1 MMLER
6 RIAKK
11 PSVIDA
17 RYWKKIGYRLAGDWR
32 LYALL
37 LPALAYFILFCYL
50 PMYGVQIAF
59 MNFRGGNLANAKWV
73 GLKNFED
80 FFFGTGSFFVG
91 RMFKDTLLLNLYG
104 LLWGFPMPI
113 LLALL
118 LNQLRNEHF
127 KRFTQTVIYIPHF
140 ISTVVLVGM
149 LYLFFDQDTG
159 IFNIV
164 RSALGTDRIYFMD
177 EARWFRTLFIGS
189 DVWAHTGWNTILYIA
204 ALTSVDQEIY
214 EAATI
219 DGASKLQKIR
229 YIDIPSLI
237 PLATMLLILNSGTL
251 MMSNTDKALIMQT
264 GGNMETSD
272 IIGVYVF
279 KMGFGQ
285 TVPYFSYAA
294 AVGLFINVINF
305 VLIITVNTISKRFSS
320 TSLF

>member
-1 MMLER
+1 MLVANRTGKNGTVLE
-6 RIAKK
+6 
-11 PSVIDA
+11 A
-17 RYWKKIGYRLAGDWR
+17 RYWRNAGRRLLTDWR

-37 LPALAYFILFCYL
+37 LPAIAYFVVFCYL

-59 MNFRGGNLANAKWV
+59 KDFKAVLRIEGSPWV
-73 GLKNFED
+73 GLKHFRD
-80 FFFGTGSFFVG
+80 FFNSYYVG
-91 RMFKDTLLLNLYG
+91 RMFKDTFLLNAYG
-104 LLWGFPMPI
+104 LLFGFPMPI

-118 LNQLRNEHF
+118 LNQLRSDHF
-127 KRFTQTVIYIPHF
+127 RRFTQTVIYIPNF

-159 IFNIV
+159 IFNII
-164 RSALGTDRIYFMD
+164 RHAFGADRIFFMD

-189 DVWAHTGWNTILYIA
+189 DIWQRTGWNSILYIA
-204 ALTSVDQEIY
+204 ALTSIDPEIY

-264 GGNMETSD
+264 GGNIETSD

-305 VLIITVNTISKRFSS
+305 IMIITVNAISKRFSS